1 MKSKMSRNF
10 KVKDFLVMF
19 LYRKKGEKKI
29 HRNTINVI

>member
-19 LYRKKGEKKI
+19 LYRKKGEKKF
-29 HRNTINVI
+29 TETQLT